1 MVTIILESHA
11 TSVDNEAG
19 VASGHRDVP
28 LSDRGRRQAGE
39 MGERYAGRRIDAV
52 YCSDLQRAYETAE
65 IAFTGRGIPIMRDR
79 RLRECDYGD
88 FTGRARKEIGIERT
102 RRLTE
107 PFPGGESIAQAA
119 ERIREFLRD
128 IRVRHD
134 GETVLVIG
142 HSATHSG
149 LEHWINGVSLE
160 EAVAEQGTSQP
171 GFTYVL
177 TEEALRRMEAR
188 A

>member
-28 LSDRGRRQAGE
+28 LSDRGRRQAAE

-79 RLRECDYGD
+79 RLRECDYGE
-88 FTGRARKEIGIERT
+88 FTGRGRTEIGIERT

-107 PFPGGESIAQAA
+107 PFPGGESIAQAVR
-119 ERIREFLRD
+119 RIGGFLCD
-128 IRVRHD
+128 LHAQYD
-134 GETVLVIG
+134 SKTVLIIG
-142 HSATHSG
+142 HSATHHG

-160 EAVAEQGTSQP
+160 EAVAERGTSQP
-171 GFTYVL
+171 GSTYVL

>member
-28 LSDRGRRQAGE
+28 LSDRGRRQAAE
-39 MGERYAGRRIDAV
+39 MGERYADRRIDAI

-65 IAFTGRGIPIMRDR
+65 IAFAGRPIPIMRDR
-79 RLRECDYGD
+79 RLRECDYGE
-88 FTGRARKEIGIERT
+88 FTGRGRTEVGIEKT

-107 PFPGGESIAQAA
+107 PFPGGESIAQAV

-128 IRVRHD
+128 ILARHD
-134 GETVLVIG
+134 GGTVLVIG
-142 HSATHSG
+142 HSATHHG
-149 LEHWINGVSLE
+149 LEHWINGIPLQ
-160 EAVAEQGTSQP
+160 EAVAERGTRQP
-171 GFTYVL
+171 GWSYIL
-177 TEEALRRMEAR
+177 SEEALRRMEAR